1 MNSEHSE
8 DSLRFQPLCRDIF
21 VYEPFRESNF
31 FSGKHSLT
39 ENKIIPFSGYNQS
52 VNRWTSS
59 QSTRFQNKY

>member
-1 MNSEHSE
+1 MNSEYSE
-8 DSLRFQPLCRDIF
+8 DSLRFQPLRRAVF
-21 VYEPFRESNF
+21 VYEPSRESNF
-31 FSGKHSLT
+31 FSGKRSLI